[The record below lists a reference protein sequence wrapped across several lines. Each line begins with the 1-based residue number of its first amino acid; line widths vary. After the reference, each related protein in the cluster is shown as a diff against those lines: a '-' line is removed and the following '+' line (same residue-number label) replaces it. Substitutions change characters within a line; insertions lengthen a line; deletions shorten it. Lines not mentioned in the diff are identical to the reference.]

1 MKKTTISIMMVLTIS
16 ILITG
21 CGTNIPNLSEDQTE
35 LVTEYAAGLLIKYN
49 SIPSRSLLN
58 DAQLEAEEK
67 KEAEEREKERKKEE
81 AAKAY
86 LESQDAA
93 KSKNKKENSNTVEN
107 KSPVISDLATFYGI
121 EGFTISYSGYQLCQ
135 SYPDE
140 SRDDY
145 FLAMD
150 ATEGKQ
156 LCILQFN
163 VTNTA
168 GEDKQFDMF
177 EKKPLF
183 YLSID
188 GKDKIPVQ
196 LTLLLDDLSS
206 YKGTIT
212 ASNSE
217 QMILVFEIDGSLSQ
231 LGTMELTARYG
242 DQKGL
247 LNLQ

>member
-21 CGTNIPNLSEDQTE
+21 CGTNIPNLSEEQTD

-58 DAQLEAEEK
+58 DAQLEAEGK

-86 LESQDAA
+86 LESQDTA
-93 KSKNKKENSNTVEN
+93 KTKNKKENSDKN
-107 KSPVISDLATFYGI
+107 KSPVISDLATFYGL
-121 EGFTISYSGYQLCQ
+121 EGFTILYSGYQLCQ

-196 LTLLLDDLSS
+196 PTLLLDDLSS

-212 ASNSE
+212 ASNLE
-217 QMILVFEIDGSLSQ
+217 QMVLVFEIDGSLSQ